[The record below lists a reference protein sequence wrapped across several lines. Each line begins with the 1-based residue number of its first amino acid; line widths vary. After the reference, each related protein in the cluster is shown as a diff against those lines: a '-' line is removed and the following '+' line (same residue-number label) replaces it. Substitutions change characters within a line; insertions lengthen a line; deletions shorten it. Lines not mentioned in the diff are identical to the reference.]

1 MPSAPRS
8 HALYLPPS
16 PQDPR
21 EALLASRLLQQ
32 EQPHLPGNGS
42 LMQSRLLEL
51 RGPRLTSLSS
61 ESKPNALHLLN
72 NHRAL
77 LSLCSPKTRYVER
90 RPCLTLHPDAFPSQ
104 NPDHSLR
111 RRLVNPRSL
120 EAQHRWVSSEQ
131 GSITGCLSACAVAE

>member
-72 NHRAL
+72 NYKAVI
-77 LSLCSPKTRYVER
+77 SFCSPRTLDTEEA
-90 RPCLTLHPDAFPSQ
+90 PCPPAPPRGPPSQ
-104 NPDHSLR
+104 KPGPLTEE
-111 RRLVNPRSL
+111 
-120 EAQHRWVSSEQ
+120 EADESQEPWRPSRGGGLLGRAPFQ
-131 GSITGCLSACAVAE
+131 SA